1 MFTSHRSWHD
11 RRMKSFFSY
20 AIAFLFIFIA
30 HSSQVHGFE
39 NESILDKSQLIIANK
54 YADRYCSAKKDNF
67 FEGLD
72 NEKTLKYSYYKYI
85 GLQNKEI
92 YSRNLFETIIHK
104 IREKC
109 PLTNE
114 EEREIN
120 DFFLEKSI
128 SVKNLYDK

>member
-1 MFTSHRSWHD
+1 
-11 RRMKSFFSY
+11 MKKLFNFFLV
-20 AIAFLFIFIA
+20 FLFIINLY
-30 HSSQVHGFE
+30 SSKVLALE
-39 NESILDKSQLIIANK
+39 KESSLNKSQLIIANK

-92 YSRNLFETIIHK
+92 YSSNLFETLIHK